1 MKIKETSL
9 KLDISEDTLR
19 YYEKVG
25 LIGPINKVNGI
36 RDYNKEDLK
45 NIEFIKCMRSA
56 GLSINTLS
64 LYMKLLREGSKTIDE
79 RKKLLIEQKDLLKI
93 KINEMNETL
102 EKLEYKIKN
111 YETIMNKYERN
122 N

>member
-56 GLSINTLS
+56 GLSINILS
-64 LYMKLLREGSKTIDE
+64 LYMKLLHEGSKTIDE

-122 N
+122 K